1 MSVLGWE
8 SYCLGG
14 VVVLEKL
21 LDKINV
27 GHDHAAAAVSL
38 QTELVHSVTGY
49 VCQPLF
55 DCALGF
61 AVPIGL
67 SGICDQLKVSLPKVT
82 SDLNN

>member
-1 MSVLGWE
+1 MFHCQGRALFVLVETLLLLVSAIRCVPKNMSVSGWQ

-38 QTELVHSVTGY
+38 QTELVHSVTEY
-49 VCQPLF
+49 VC
-55 DCALGF
+55 
-61 AVPIGL
+61 
-67 SGICDQLKVSLPKVT
+67 
-82 SDLNN
+82 